1 MKAASCG
8 YKLPLASAKA
18 LSSTDPPLSPPIL
31 FNYMLLPLKV
41 AVPLQKIQ
49 GRWDE
54 AVKEST
60 IQDTNYCM
68 HLSSRLDNTRHLLS
82 FRVACRHVTGAF
94 LATTDNPMAAGIPFS
109 EFLHFF
115 CGCIE
120 VFAFSRISILALEKA
135 CKGKSPYL
143 RLSWS

>member
-49 GRWDE
+49 PYRGDGTRLSKKVRSRIQIIVCIFPLDSIIRDICCRSVLHAVTLQGHFLRQLTIRWRL
-54 AVKEST
+54 ES
-60 IQDTNYCM
+60 
-68 HLSSRLDNTRHLLS
+68 HSLSSCIS
-82 FRVACRHVTGAF
+82 FADALKF
-94 LATTDNPMAAGIPFS
+94 LHSLESPFS
-109 EFLHFF
+109 HW
-115 CGCIE
+115 
-120 VFAFSRISILALEKA
+120 RKLARANL
-135 CKGKSPYL
+135 PT
-143 RLSWS
+143 